1 MGRRLFAAGV
11 MAMAL
16 TVSGCA
22 QEIGGTAGGADDRV
36 QSLVRAAEQSA
47 AEFESAR
54 FFLNMDVGAMS
65 MTGEGSGTFAGKDIA
80 MEMVATMDLT
90 SMGGESYTYELRM
103 LGETL
108 YLRMPPELAGPAGL
122 PTDKPW
128 VSASYEDF
136 VGLQLDMD
144 RMLETSDPT
153 KQLELLAGSGEILDV
168 EHNQKVDGRDTTK
181 YVIDVDYEQLL
192 EHQGMAADPALLP
205 EGVELGRVPV
215 SVWID
220 GRDLPL
226 LIEMDMRDAIA
237 RVAGE
242 EEPGMFVSDA
252 LLSMKYYDWGAPV
265 SVEEPPADQVG
276 ALPAK

>member
-11 MAMAL
+11 SALAL
-16 TVSGCA
+16 TVTGCA
-22 QEIGGTAGGADDRV
+22 QDIGGTPGVADDRV
-36 QSLVRAAEQSA
+36 QSLVRAAERST
-47 AEFESAR
+47 AEFASAR
-54 FFLNMDVGAMS
+54 FFLNMDVGAIS

-80 MEMVATMDLT
+80 MELVSTMDMT
-90 SMGGESYTYELRM
+90 SMGGESYSYEMRM

-122 PTDKPW
+122 PTDTPW
-128 VSASYEDF
+128 LSASYEDF

-144 RMLETSDPT
+144 RMIETSDPT
-153 KQLELLAGSGEILDV
+153 KQLELLAGSGEIVNV

-192 EHQGMAADPALLP
+192 EQQGMTADPAMLP
-205 EGVELGRVPV
+205 DGVELGRVPV

-226 LIEMDMRDAIA
+226 LIEIDMRDAVA
-237 RVAGE
+237 RTAGE
-242 EEPGMFVSDA
+242 ELPGMFVSDA

-265 SVEEPPADQVG
+265 SVEAPPAGQVG
-276 ALPAK
+276 ELPAK

>member
-90 SMGGESYTYELRM
+90 SIGGESYTYELRM

-136 VGLQLDMD
+136 V
-144 RMLETSDPT
+144 RP
-153 KQLELLAGSGEILDV
+153 
-168 EHNQKVDGRDTTK
+168 GR
-181 YVIDVDYEQLL
+181 
-192 EHQGMAADPALLP
+192 GAAR
-205 EGVELGRVPV
+205 EV
-215 SVWID
+215 S
-220 GRDLPL
+220 R
-226 LIEMDMRDAIA
+226 
-237 RVAGE
+237 
-242 EEPGMFVSDA
+242 
-252 LLSMKYYDWGAPV
+252 
-265 SVEEPPADQVG
+265 
-276 ALPAK
+276 